1 MIELLWCDV
10 IALTFASAVAILDLD
25 VQWRSHRLGR
35 PIYGLLVLAGL
46 FALYVH
52 VVQEGWIPLPGWIL
66 GGFALAY
73 LPFLSGAFI
82 DLPVTDRKAR
92 EELEELLLRRDWR
105 QLVHASDERVI
116 RVGRRRLRMHWEG
129 KEEEGALVLELDVH
143 PSTLP
148 VTVSRPHVAYV
159 RDQSHLER
167 IRDDIRRARDR
178 RASGEPPILPGESDA
193 G

>member
-1 MIELLWCDV
+1 LIELLWCDA

-35 PIYGLLVLAGL
+35 PIYGLLVLLGL

-52 VVQEGWIPLPGWIL
+52 VVREGWIPLPGWLL
-66 GGFALAY
+66 GAFALAY

-82 DLPVTDRKAR
+82 DLSVTDRRAR
-92 EELEELLLRRDWR
+92 RELEELLLRRDWR
-105 QLVHASDERVI
+105 QLLHASDERVLDA
-116 RVGRRRLRMHWEG
+116 GRRKLRVHWEG

-143 PSTLP
+143 PSLLP

-159 RDQSHLER
+159 RDQAHLER
-167 IRDDIRRARDR
+167 IREDILRARAR
-178 RASGEPPILPGESDA
+178 REGNVPGDA
-193 G
+193 EAA